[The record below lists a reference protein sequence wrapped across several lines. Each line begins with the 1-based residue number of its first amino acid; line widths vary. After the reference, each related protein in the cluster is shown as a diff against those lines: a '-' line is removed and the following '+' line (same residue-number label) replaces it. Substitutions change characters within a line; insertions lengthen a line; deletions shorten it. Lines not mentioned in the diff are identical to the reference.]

1 MRSAQ
6 KSLWRVVPVVA
17 IVGLFIFASRAGG
30 PGQAVSAE
38 FSPITAAAAAQ
49 IKMYLRVDGIQGEL
63 TDDLHKGCME
73 VLDYEHEPTIWG
85 DPHVT
90 EGGSRDDGQACR
102 LTVTRPVSKAT
113 PALFQQ
119 YCKQTPIATVT
130 LELWRE
136 GGSTPQELMVY
147 THHECALNA
156 IRNMKGLAQ
165 DGSPIEELV
174 FTCTGMEWSYTEYD
188 AGGKAKGEVHTQ
200 YTPGIGR

>member
-30 PGQAVSAE
+30 PSQAVSAE
-38 FSPITAAAAAQ
+38 FAPVTAAAAVQ
-49 IKMYLRVDGIQGEL
+49 TKMYLRVEGVQGEL

-90 EGGSRDDGQACR
+90 ENAQRSNPPACF
-102 LTVTRPVSKAT
+102 LTVTAPVSKAT

-136 GGSTPQELMVY
+136 GGAIPQKFMVY

-156 IRNMKGLAQ
+156 IRNMKGLAA
-165 DGSPIEELV
+165 DGSPVEELI
-174 FTCTGMEWSYTEYD
+174 FACTGMEWSYTEYD
-188 AGGKAKGEVHTQ
+188 AGGKAKGEIHTQ
-200 YTPGIGR
+200 YTPGAGR